1 MAAVDVRPVFHVIGY
16 LLIILATAMLA
27 PMFVDLG
34 VGNPDWAVFGTAS
47 AVTLFFGVL
56 MVLTSWTP
64 AKTLHLRQ
72 VFLLTTLAWIFVCA
86 FAALPFMFAE
96 TRLSFT
102 DAYFESMSGLTTTG
116 STVMVGLDRLPP
128 GLLLWRSLTQWLGG
142 LGIVAMGIA
151 VLPFLRVGGMQLFRA
166 ESSDR
171 SDKVVPRA
179 SDLAVALG
187 WIYMTLT
194 LVCTTALS
202 FAGMSAF
209 DAICHA
215 MTAVSTAGFSTRDS
229 SVGAWNNASVE
240 GVLIFFMVLGGVPF
254 VRLISL
260 ARGDVGP
267 IWRDTQ
273 VRWYLSFLVVV
284 SAAVGVWLAET
295 TGISWLQ
302 GLRFATFNVVS
313 IVTTTGYASADYS
326 LWGPLAISAF
336 LMLMVVGGCT
346 GSTTGG
352 IKVFRFE
359 ILFMVMRVQLIRLY
373 SPHRIMPLTYNGK
386 PVDNDI
392 MVSVMAFGFV
402 FVALLVLFAV
412 VLSGIGLDLVTAFS
426 GAATALANV
435 GPGLGPIIGPAGNF
449 SSLPDSAKWVLSAG
463 MLLGRLEFFTVL
475 VLLNPRFWM
484 R

>member
-1 MAAVDVRPVFHVIGY
+1 MAVDVRPVFHVIGY
-16 LLIILATAMLA
+16 LVVILATAMLV
-27 PMFVDLG
+27 PMFVDLA
-34 VGNPDWAVFGTAS
+34 VGNPDWVVFGTAS

-56 MVLTSWTP
+56 LVLTSWTP
-64 AKTLHLRQ
+64 TKTLHLRQ
-72 VFLLTTLAWIFVCA
+72 VFLLTTLAWIIVCV
-86 FAALPFMFAE
+86 FAALPFVFAE

-102 DAYFESMSGLTTTG
+102 DAFFESMSGLTTTG

-179 SDLAVALG
+179 SDLALALG

-194 LVCTTALS
+194 VACAIALS
-202 FAGMSAF
+202 IAGMSIF

-240 GVLIFFMVLGGVPF
+240 VVLIFFMVLGGVPF

-273 VRWYLSFLVVV
+273 IRWYLGFLAVV
-284 SAAVGVWLAET
+284 SVAVGAWLAEAS
-295 TGISWLQ
+295 GISWLQ
-302 GLRFATFNVVS
+302 GLRLAAFNVVS
-313 IVTTTGYASADYS
+313 IVTTTGYASTDYS
-326 LWGPLAISAF
+326 LWGALAVSVF
-336 LMLMVVGGCT
+336 LMLTVVGGCT

-352 IKVFRFE
+352 IKIFRFE
-359 ILFMVMRVQLIRLY
+359 ILFMVIRVQSIRLY
-373 SPHRIMPLTYNGK
+373 SPHRILPLTYNGK

-402 FVALLVLFAV
+402 FVALLALFGV
-412 VLSGIGLDLVTAFS
+412 ILSAIGLDLVTAFS

-435 GPGLGPIIGPAGNF
+435 GPGLGPVIGPAGNF
-449 SSLPDSAKWVLSAG
+449 APLPDSAKWVLSIG